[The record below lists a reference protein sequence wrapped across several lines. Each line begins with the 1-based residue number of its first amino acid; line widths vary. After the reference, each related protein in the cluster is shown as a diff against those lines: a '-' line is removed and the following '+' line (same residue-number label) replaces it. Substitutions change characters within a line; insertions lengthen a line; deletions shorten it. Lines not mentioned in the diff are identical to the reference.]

1 MNLPLRGRNLRL
13 HKEELVMNLSMLK
26 NKKFL
31 ASFAVVA
38 AIATTAQAAIIVHD
52 PKIYA
57 QIVEQIKKASEQI
70 SHLKEQI
77 TLQKENLKSLEE
89 ENIEP
94 YRKDIAM
101 IGQEYGKLRAE
112 ANSLISGVTDAKK
125 AFEDNFKK
133 FDNLDYGT
141 MTYMDIN
148 GNIGANRQKLE
159 DSIVQISDLL
169 SKKQVELQE
178 SQKRI
183 QKLTGLIQRAH
194 GAKDLAQIENLLQ
207 AETINSQNITSDIH
221 LLQAR
226 QAAIKTEVDKLEKDG
241 TKAIYEKTAKDFGDA
256 GKALIREGENAQPI
270 SSRSEAAFKV
280 IDAQGWR

>member
-1 MNLPLRGRNLRL
+1 
-13 HKEELVMNLSMLK
+13 MNLSMLK

-101 IGQEYGKLRAE
+101 IGQEYNKLRSE

-125 AFEDNFKK
+125 AFEENFKK
-133 FDNLDYGT
+133 FDNLDYGM
-141 MTYMDIN
+141 MTYTDIN

-159 DSIVQISDLL
+159 DSVIEITNML
-169 SKKQVELQE
+169 SQKQNELQK
-178 SQKRI
+178 SQERI
-183 QKLTGLIQRAH
+183 QKLTALIQKAH

-207 AETINSQNITSDIH
+207 AETINSQK
-221 LLQAR
+221 AK
-226 QAAIKTEVDKLEKDG
+226 QAAIKTMVDKLEKDG
-241 TKAIYEKTAKDFGDA
+241 TKALYEKTAKDFGDA
-256 GKALIREGENAQPI
+256 GDALIRAGKNARSTASSGETVHKQVE
-270 SSRSEAAFKV
+270 SR
-280 IDAQGWR
+280 DWR

>member
-1 MNLPLRGRNLRL
+1 
-13 HKEELVMNLSMLK
+13 MNLSLLK
-26 NKKFL
+26 NKKIL
-31 ASFAVVA
+31 VSFSVVA
-38 AIATTAQAAIIVHD
+38 AIATTTQAAIIVHD
-52 PKIYA
+52 PKIYV
-57 QIVEQIKKASEQI
+57 QIVEQIKKATEQI
-70 SHLKEQI
+70 EHLKEQI
-77 TLQKENLKSLEE
+77 SLQKENLKSLEE

-94 YRKDIAM
+94 YRKDIAI
-101 IGQEYGKLRAE
+101 IGQEYRKLRAE

-133 FDNLDYGT
+133 FDNLDYGK

-159 DSIVQISDLL
+159 DSVIEITDLL
-169 SKKQVELQE
+169 SKKQVELQK
-178 SQKRI
+178 SQERI
-183 QKLTGLIQRAH
+183 QKLTALIQRAH

-207 AETINSQNITSDIH
+207 AETINSQNITSEINA
-221 LLQAR
+221 LQTK
-226 QAAIKTEVDKLEKDG
+226 QAAIKTEVEKLEKDG

>member
-1 MNLPLRGRNLRL
+1 
-13 HKEELVMNLSMLK
+13 MNLSMLK

-57 QIVEQIKKASEQI
+57 QIVE
-70 SHLKEQI
+70 HLKEQI

>member
-1 MNLPLRGRNLRL
+1 
-13 HKEELVMNLSMLK
+13 MNLSLLK
-26 NKKFL
+26 NKKIL
-31 ASFAVVA
+31 VSFAVVA

-52 PKIYA
+52 PKIYV
-57 QIVEQIKKASEQI
+57 QIVEQIKKATEQI
-70 SHLKEQI
+70 EHLKEQI
-77 TLQKENLKSLEE
+77 SLQKENLKSLEE

-94 YRKDIAM
+94 YRKDIAI
-101 IGQEYGKLRAE
+101 IGQEYRKLRAE

-159 DSIVQISDLL
+159 DSVIEITDLL
-169 SKKQVELQE
+169 SKKQVELQK
-178 SQKRI
+178 SQERI
-183 QKLTGLIQRAH
+183 QKLTALIQRAH

-207 AETINSQNITSDIH
+207 AETINSQNITSEINA
-221 LLQAR
+221 LQAK
-226 QAAIKTEVDKLEKDG
+226 QAAIKTEVEKLEKDG

-270 SSRSEAAFKV
+270 SSRS
-280 IDAQGWR
+280 DAVLNQIHARGWR

>member
-1 MNLPLRGRNLRL
+1 MNLPLHGRNLRL
-13 HKEELVMNLSMLK
+13 HKEALVMNLSMLK

-31 ASFAVVA
+31 ASFAVIAV
-38 AIATTAQAAIIVHD
+38 IATTAQAAIIVHD

-70 SHLKEQI
+70 AHLKEQI
-77 TLQKENLKSLEE
+77 TLQKENLKSLDE

-101 IGQEYGKLRAE
+101 IGQEYNKLRSD

-125 AFEDNFKK
+125 AFAENFKS
-133 FDNLDYGT
+133 FDNLDYGM
-141 MTYMDIN
+141 MTYTDIN

-159 DSIVQISDLL
+159 DSVIEITNML
-169 SKKQVELQE
+169 SQKQNELQK
-178 SQKRI
+178 SQERI
-183 QKLTGLIQRAH
+183 QKLTALIQKAH

-207 AETINSQNITSDIH
+207 AETINSQNITSEINA
-221 LLQAR
+221 LQAK
-226 QAAIKTEVDKLEKDG
+226 QAAIKTMVDKLEKDG
-241 TKAIYEKTAKDFGDA
+241 TKALYEKTAKDFGDA
-256 GKALIREGENAQPI
+256 GKALIREGKNAQPV

-280 IDAQGWR
+280 IDTQGWR

>member
-1 MNLPLRGRNLRL
+1 
-13 HKEELVMNLSMLK
+13 MNLSMLK

-101 IGQEYGKLRAE
+101 IGQEYNKLRSE

-125 AFEDNFKK
+125 AFEENFKR
-133 FDNLDYGT
+133 FDNLDYGM
-141 MTYMDIN
+141 MTYADIN

-159 DSIVQISDLL
+159 DSVIEITNML
-169 SKKQVELQE
+169 SQKQNELQK
-178 SQKRI
+178 SQERI
-183 QKLTGLIQRAH
+183 QKLTALIQKAH

-207 AETINSQNITSDIH
+207 AETINSQNITSEINA
-221 LLQAR
+221 LQAK
-226 QAAIKTEVDKLEKDG
+226 QAAIKTMVDKLEKDG
-241 TKAIYEKTAKDFGDA
+241 TKALYEKTAKDFSDA
-256 GKALIREGENAQPI
+256 GDALIRAGKNPRPN
-270 SSRSEAAFKV
+270 SSSGDAVHKQIEARE
-280 IDAQGWR
+280 WR